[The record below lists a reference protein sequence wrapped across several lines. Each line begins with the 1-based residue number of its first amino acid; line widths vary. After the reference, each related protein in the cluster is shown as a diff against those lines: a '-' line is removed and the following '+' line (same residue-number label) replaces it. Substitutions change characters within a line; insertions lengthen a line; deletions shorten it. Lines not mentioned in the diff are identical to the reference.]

1 MLCAARALGVERA
14 SSQQELEELY
24 RFPLVETVQ
33 TVLTRC
39 TPEKISKESELIRQ
53 TLLELAPF
61 CLEDCGFEAQSV
73 EIRKVRFHKKVGK
86 SWTP

>member
-1 MLCAARALGVERA
+1 MPSYSSSNDNKPPPSPESPA
-14 SSQQELEELY
+14 SGGGEGEGASASADA
-24 RFPLVETVQ
+24 
-33 TVLTRC
+33 
-39 TPEKISKESELIRQ
+39 EKISKESELIRQ